1 MITLPSG
8 VKLREFFSPEDTR
21 EEILER
27 VRANYLKKFPI
38 ENQKVRIELLG
49 ADYDEKKRKVNLEQY
64 QDAILSGG
72 RLSVPLKGKVRLSD
86 KVTGQPLEEKEVVLA
101 NVPYMTD
108 DGTFIYGGSH
118 YTVNNQSRLKSGVYA
133 RRKDNGEL
141 ESHINTKSGTGP
153 SMRVFMEPETGIY
166 RVQVEK
172 SNIKLYPV
180 LRTLGVTDEQ
190 LKGAWGEKVLKE
202 NQDAFDR
209 KAFDKFYEKL
219 LRNKA
224 RPEASPEERVQEI
237 QGLLAK
243 TRLDPEVNT
252 RTLGKPHESIST
264 DTLLDASAK
273 LLRINLGEDTEDDR
287 DHPAN
292 RTFHSVEDFLADRVE
307 KDAGRLAGN
316 LLYRATYDRSLKA
329 LKPGYF
335 TPQLET
341 MIVGNSLASPTP
353 GINIVELYD
362 QNRRVVQTGEG
373 GISSMDAV
381 PMSSRNVH
389 PGQLGLI
396 DPIRSSESRA
406 VGIDQRF
413 AIGAMKGSDNHVYY
427 PLRNRKSGE
436 IEYLNPTQLHGKI
449 VAFPQAPSLA
459 KFRTPSP
466 AATAVGAALGLG
478 PAPAPAAP
486 VPTPAT
492 PPPAKPASAAD
503 FIGL

>member
-8 VKLREFFSPEDTR
+8 VTLREFFAPADAR
-21 EEILER
+21 GEIFRR
-27 VRANYLKKFPI
+27 VREGFMKRFPM
-38 ENQKVRIELLG
+38 ENQKVRLEL
-49 ADYDEKKRKVNLEQY
+49 DTPEYDEKKSKFSLEQY

-72 RLSVPLKGKVRLSD
+72 RLTTPLRGNMRLID
-86 KVTGQPLEEKEVVLA
+86 KATGQKLDERETVLA

-118 YTVNNQSRLKSGVYA
+118 YTVNNQSRLKSGIYA

-153 SMRVFMEPETGIY
+153 SMRVFMEPETGVY
-166 RVQVEK
+166 RVQVDK

-180 LRTLGVTDEQ
+180 LRALGVSDEALQ
-190 LKGAWGEKVLKE
+190 ASWGDKVLKE

-224 RPEASPEERVQEI
+224 RPEATPEERTSEI
-237 QGLLAK
+237 QALLGK

-252 RTLGKPHESIST
+252 RTLGRPHETVST
-264 DTLLDASAK
+264 DALVDASAK
-273 LLRINLGEDTEDDR
+273 LLRINLGQSTEDDR

-292 RTFHSVEDFLADRVE
+292 RTFHSVEDFLGDRVE
-307 KDAGRLAGN
+307 RDSGRLANN
-316 LLYRATYDRSLKA
+316 LLYRSTYDRTLKA

-335 TPQLET
+335 SPQLET

-413 AIGAMKGSDNHVYY
+413 SIGAMKGSDNQVYY
-427 PLRNRKSGE
+427 PLRNKKSGQL
-436 IEYLNPTQLHGKI
+436 EYMHPAQLHGKI
-449 VAFPQAPSLA
+449 IAFPKAPSLE
-459 KFRTPSP
+459 KFKTPSP
-466 AATAVGAALGLG
+466 GANALGAVLGLG
-478 PAPAPAAP
+478 GPPIPEP
-486 VPTPAT
+486 SV
-492 PPPAKPASAAD
+492 PPPQQSQTAAD